1 MMRFERLFHGVLVC
15 ALSLS
20 LATLARAAPPGAP
33 NLQQR
38 PQDGATITP
47 NYKDAD
53 LSQIIQAVSEVTG
66 KNFIIDPRVNAK
78 VTMLSSTP
86 MSPDAFYQAFLSV
99 LQVYGYVAVPA
110 GKVIKI
116 VPNTD
121 ARQLPSIDLP
131 NNVNASS
138 DEMVTQIITMKNVS
152 AAQLV
157 PLLRPLIP
165 QSGHLAAYPS
175 GNMLIIS
182 DRASNVARIMR
193 IIERMDESGEEPI
206 EVIPLHNASATEVVR
221 TINQLNGGAA
231 AGGEGGSPVKV
242 VADERTN
249 SVLIS
254 GEKSLRLKVKA
265 LVLDL
270 DTPRAGGGDTQ
281 VRYLLYADAEKLAD
295 KLKGQASATAKA
307 QAGPSSGAAGAAAGG
322 GGGGGGGGSNVDASV
337 TIWADVPTNALIMT
351 APPKIMK
358 NLMAVIDKLD
368 IRRAQVEVE
377 AMIVEVDVN
386 KSANLGV
393 QWLLDGGTSLG
404 YGVINLPGSNG
415 TSIVD
420 IAAAALGGV
429 SGLESGATT
438 GLTSA
443 TTTTG
448 TTGATAASGL
458 SSLIP
463 NGATFAVGT
472 YNSNTQKGFAA
483 LIQALRSDGSSNII
497 STPRIITMNNEEAEV
512 KVTQEIP
519 LITGQYTSSTAAVNG
534 TTSPFETIQREEVG
548 TILKVTP
555 HISEGDTIQLKVEQE
570 DSAPGAKIADSADI
584 STNKRSIK
592 TTILIEDGGIIV
604 LGGLMQDT
612 VTESEDRVP
621 VLGAIP
627 LLGNLFK
634 SRSGSRQ
641 KSNLLVF
648 LRPRILRDQAATQEV
663 STKRYQD
670 IREEERTLHK
680 GKITLLPGERQPS
693 LPAIPPSSPNA
704 INSQAA
710 APGAPVPGTPVIIA
724 PSPQPAPTP
733 QPVPGA
739 QPAPAPQVAPPQ
751 TQPAP
756 PLSQPAPQ
764 PQPVPPPPIA
774 TTPQPAPAPQP
785 THSANPQ

>member
-1 MMRFERLFHGVLVC
+1 MTNSFSSGGVFLGPARRCLALAC
-15 ALSLS
+15 AVSILMTP
-20 LATLARAAPPGAP
+20 AARSAPPGAP
-33 NLQQR
+33 QMPSRGQ
-38 PQDGATITP
+38 PSQEGATITP

-53 LSQIIQAVSEVTG
+53 INQIIQAVGEVTG

-86 MSPDAFYQAFLSV
+86 MSPEAFYQAFLSV
-99 LQVYGYVAVPA
+99 LQVYGYAAVPA

-116 VPNTD
+116 IPNTD
-121 ARQLPSIDLP
+121 VRQSPSLDLP
-131 NNVNASS
+131 QNVSSTS
-138 DEMVTQIITMKNVS
+138 DEIVTQIITMKNIS
-152 AAQLV
+152 ASQLV

-165 QSGHLAAYPS
+165 QQGHLAAYQA

-182 DRASNVARIMR
+182 DRASNVSRIMK
-193 IIERMDESGEEPI
+193 IVERMDESGDEPI
-206 EVIPLHNASATEVVR
+206 EVIPLHNASASDVVR
-221 TINQLNGGAA
+221 TLNQLNSGAGAA
-231 AGGEGGSPVKV
+231 EGGSPVKL

-249 SVLIS
+249 SVLVS
-254 GEKSLRLKVKA
+254 GEKSLRLKQKA
-265 LVLDL
+265 LILDL
-270 DTPRAGGGDTQ
+270 DTPRPGGAGDTE

-295 KLKGQASATAKA
+295 KLKGQASATSKA
-307 QAGPSSGAAGAAAGG
+307 QGGPQSTGGVAAAAG

-377 AMIVEVDVN
+377 ALIVEVAVN
-386 KSANLGV
+386 KSANIGV
-393 QWLLDGGTSLG
+393 QWLLDGGSSLG
-404 YGVINLPGSNG
+404 YGVTNFPGSSG
-415 TSIVD
+415 SSIVD

-429 SGLESGATT
+429 SSLTSSAT
-438 GLTSA
+438 TSA
-443 TTTTG
+443 TSTTTG
-448 TTGATAASGL
+448 GVGTGATAASGL

-472 YNSNTQKGFAA
+472 YNSNTGKGLAA
-483 LIQALRSDGSSNII
+483 VIQAIRSDGASNII
-497 STPRIITMNNEEAEV
+497 STPRVITMNNEEAEV

-519 LITGQYTSSTAAVNG
+519 LVTGQYTSSTAAVNG

-555 HISEGDTIQLKVEQE
+555 HISEGNTIQLKIEQE
-570 DSAPGAKIADSADI
+570 DSSPGAKLADSADI

-648 LRPRILRDQAATQEV
+648 LRPKILRDQPATEAV
-663 STKRYQD
+663 SDAKYNE
-670 IREEERTLHK
+670 IREEQRSLHK
-680 GKITLLPGERQPS
+680 GKITLLPGEKQ
-693 LPAIPPSSPNA
+693 PAIPPIPSRQGAYPNGTGT
-704 INSQAA
+704 IV
-710 APGAPVPGTPVIIA
+710 APA
-724 PSPQPAPTP
+724 P
-733 QPVPGA
+733 QPVPGPQPVPSGQIVSPPQPAPPAFQPAPAKQPAPAA
-739 QPAPAPQVAPPQ
+739 QPAPGAVA
-751 TQPAP
+751 
-756 PLSQPAPQ
+756 
-764 PQPVPPPPIA
+764 
-774 TTPQPAPAPQP
+774 APAPQP
-785 THSANPQ
+785 APPQ

>member
-1 MMRFERLFHGVLVC
+1 MRPKVNTLMVAC
-15 ALSLS
+15 AMSFL
-20 LATLARAAPPGAP
+20 LAAAAWSAPPGQASR
-33 NLQQR
+33 QQ
-38 PQDGATITP
+38 PQEGATITP

-53 LSQIIQAVSEVTG
+53 INQIIQAVGEVTG

-86 MSPDAFYQAFLSV
+86 MSAEAFYQAFLSV
-99 LQVYGYVAVPA
+99 LQVYGYAAVPA
-110 GKVIKI
+110 GRVIKI
-116 VPNTD
+116 IPNTD
-121 ARQLPSIDLP
+121 VRQSPSLDLPSS
-131 NNVNASS
+131 VSSTS
-138 DEMVTQIITMKNVS
+138 DEIVTQIITMKNVS

-165 QSGHLAAYPS
+165 QQGHLAAYAS

-193 IIERMDESGEEPI
+193 IVERMDESGDEPI
-206 EVIPLHNASATEVVR
+206 EVIPLHNASASEVVR
-221 TINQLNGGAA
+221 TLNQLNQGAGAA
-231 AGGEGGSPVKV
+231 EGGSLVKL

-249 SVLIS
+249 SVLLS
-254 GEKSLRLKVKA
+254 GEKSLRLRQKA
-265 LVLDL
+265 LILDL
-270 DTPRAGGGDTQ
+270 DTPKTGGNGDTE

-295 KLKGQASATAKA
+295 KLKGQASATSKA
-307 QAGPSSGAAGAAAGG
+307 QAGPQSGAAGAPAAGG
-322 GGGGGGGGSNVDASV
+322 GGGGANVDASV

-368 IRRAQVEVE
+368 IRRAQVEIE
-377 AMIVEVDVN
+377 AMIVEVAVN
-386 KSANLGV
+386 KSSNLGV
-393 QWLLDGGTSLG
+393 QWLLDGGSSLG
-404 YGVINLPGSNG
+404 YGVVNLPGQG

-420 IAAAALGGV
+420 LAAAALGGV
-429 SGLESGATT
+429 SGLTSSTTATGTT
-438 GLTSA
+438 GLTGS
-443 TTTTG
+443 
-448 TTGATAASGL
+448 TAASSL
-458 SSLIP
+458 SSAIP
-463 NGATFAVGT
+463 NGATFALGT
-472 YNSNTQKGFAA
+472 YNSSTGKGFAA
-483 LIQALRSDGSSNII
+483 IIQALRSDATSNII
-497 STPRIITMNNEEAEV
+497 STPRVITMNNEEAEV

-519 LITGQYTSSTAAVNG
+519 LVTGQYTSSTAAVNG

-570 DSAPGAKIADSADI
+570 DSSPGAKLADSADI

-621 VLGAIP
+621 VLGAVP

-648 LRPRILRDQAATQEV
+648 LRPRILRDQPATEAV
-663 STKRYQD
+663 SAGKYNE

-693 LPAIPPSSPNA
+693 IPPMAPK
-704 INSQAA
+704 
-710 APGAPVPGTPVIIA
+710 PGAYVPNGTSTYV
-724 PSPQPAPTP
+724 
-733 QPVPGA
+733 
-739 QPAPAPQVAPPQ
+739 APAPQPVRGTQPATPAQVAPPT

-756 PLSQPAPQ
+756 PTSQPAPPAQ
-764 PQPVPPPPIA
+764 PGPTAQPA
-774 TTPQPAPAPQP
+774 TGPQPAAAPQP
-785 THSANPQ
+785 TPPQPLAPQ

>member
-1 MMRFERLFHGVLVC
+1 MMPNSVSWPRLTCTVSAC
-15 ALSLS
+15 ALSIA
-20 LATLARAAPPGAP
+20 LALIAVPALPQQPGHGP
-33 NLQQR
+33 R
-38 PQDGATITP
+38 PQPQPQEGATITP

-78 VTMLSSTP
+78 VTMLSATP
-86 MSPDAFYQAFLSV
+86 MSPAAFYEAFLSV

-116 VPNTD
+116 IPNTD

-131 NNVNASS
+131 NDVSSTS
-138 DEMVTQIITMKNVS
+138 DEIVTQIITMKNVS

-165 QSGHLAAYPS
+165 QQGHLAAYPS

-182 DRASNVARIMR
+182 DRASNVSRIMR
-193 IIERMDESGEEPI
+193 IIERMDESGDEPI
-206 EVIPLHNASATEVVR
+206 EVIPLHNASATDIVR
-221 TINQLNGGAA
+221 TVNQLNQSGGGAGA
-231 AGGEGGSPVKV
+231 EGGAPVKL

-254 GEKSLRLKVKA
+254 GEKSLRLKAKA

-270 DTPRAGGGDTQ
+270 DTPRAGGAGDTE

-295 KLKGQASATAKA
+295 KLKGQATATAKA
-307 QAGPSSGAAGAAAGG
+307 QGGPQAGAGATPSPT
-322 GGGGGGGGSNVDASV
+322 GGGGGGSNVDASV

-368 IRRAQVEVE
+368 IRRAQVEIE
-377 AMIVEVDVN
+377 AMIVEVAVN
-386 KSANLGV
+386 KSANIGV
-393 QWLLDGGTSLG
+393 QWLLDGGNSYG
-404 YGVINLPGSNG
+404 YGVTNLPGAG

-420 IAAAALGGV
+420 LAAAALSGV
-429 SGLESGATT
+429 SGLTNSAATSTSTT
-438 GLTSA
+438 GVSA
-443 TTTTG
+443 
-448 TTGATAASGL
+448 GATAAS
-458 SSLIP
+458 SVTSAIP
-463 NGATFAVGT
+463 NGATFAIGK
-472 YNSNTQKGFAA
+472 YNSNTGKGFAA
-483 LIQALRSDGSSNII
+483 VVQALRSDGTSNII
-497 STPRIITMNNEEAEV
+497 STPRVITMNNEEAEV

-519 LITGQYTSSTAAVNG
+519 LVTGQYTSSQSSVNG

-555 HISEGDTIQLKVEQE
+555 HISEGDVIQLKVEQE
-570 DSAPGAKIADSADI
+570 DSSPGAKITDSADI

-648 LRPRILRDQAATQEV
+648 LRPRILRDQPATEAV
-663 STKRYQD
+663 SDAKYNE
-670 IREEERTLHK
+670 IRDEEKSLHK

-693 LPAIPPSSPNA
+693 IPPIAPPGSR
-704 INSQAA
+704 
-710 APGAPVPGTPVIIA
+710 APGQPIIIA
-724 PSPQPAPTP
+724 PSPQP
-733 QPVPGA
+733 VPGA
-739 QPAPAPQVAPPQ
+739 LAPPATQIAPATQPAPPTSQPAPAPQVAPG

-756 PLSQPAPQ
+756 PSSQPA
-764 PQPVPPPPIA
+764 
-774 TTPQPAPAPQP
+774 TAPQP
-785 THSANPQ
+785 TAPQPLRPQP

>member
-1 MMRFERLFHGVLVC
+1 MTRPLRISRGLLVC

-20 LATLARAAPPGAP
+20 LATLAAAAPPGAP

-131 NNVNASS
+131 NNVSATS

-165 QSGHLAAYPS
+165 QSGHLAAYPN

-182 DRASNVARIMR
+182 DRASNVARIMK
-193 IIERMDESGEEPI
+193 IIERMDESGDEPI
-206 EVIPLHNASATEVVR
+206 EVIQLKNASATELVR

-231 AGGEGGSPVKV
+231 GGGGEGGTPVKV

-254 GEKSLRLKVKA
+254 GEKSLRLKAKA

-270 DTPRAGGGDTQ
+270 DTPRAGGAGDTE

-295 KLKGQASATAKA
+295 KLKGQATATAKA
-307 QAGPSSGAAGAAAGG
+307 QNGPQAGAGATPSAGG
-322 GGGGGGGGSNVDASV
+322 GGAPNVDASV

-429 SGLESGATT
+429 SGLASS
-438 GLTSA
+438 GLTSSTA

-448 TTGATAASGL
+448 TTGATAASGI

-519 LITGQYTSSTAAVNG
+519 LITGQYTSSQSQVNG

-570 DSAPGAKIADSADI
+570 DSSPGAKLADSADI

-648 LRPRILRDQAATQEV
+648 LRPRILRDQAATQQV
-663 STKRYQD
+663 STKRYD
-670 IREEERTLHK
+670 EIREEERTLHK

-693 LPAIPPSSPNA
+693 LPAIPASSPNA
-704 INSQAA
+704 VNSQ
-710 APGAPVPGTPVIIA
+710 APVPGTPVYIA
-724 PSPQPAPTP
+724 PSAQPVPAPQPAS
-733 QPVPGA
+733 GA
-739 QPAPAPQVAPPQ
+739 QPAPAPQAAPPL
-751 TQPAP
+751 TQPAA
-756 PLSQPAPQ
+756 PLSQPATQ
-764 PQPVPPPPIA
+764 PQPTPPPPIA
-774 TTPQPAPAPQP
+774 TSPQAAPAPQP
-785 THSANPQ
+785 TRPPSPQ

>member
-1 MMRFERLFHGVLVC
+1 MMPMTPKPQHRFLSALACLLAVSLVS
-15 ALSLS
+15 ASI
-20 LATLARAAPPGAP
+20 AAPAQSPG
-33 NLQQR
+33 R
-38 PQDGATITP
+38 PPDGPTITP

-78 VTMLSSTP
+78 VTMLSATP
-86 MSPDAFYQAFLSV
+86 MSPAAFYEAFLAV

-116 VPNTD
+116 IPNTD

-131 NNVNASS
+131 SDVSATS
-138 DEMVTQIITMKNVS
+138 DEMVTQIITIKNIS

-165 QSGHLAAYPS
+165 QQGHLAAYAA

-182 DRASNVARIMR
+182 DRASNVSRIMK
-193 IIERMDESGEEPI
+193 IVQRMDESGDEPVD
-206 EVIPLHNASATEVVR
+206 VIQLHNASATDLVR
-221 TINQLNGGAA
+221 TINQLSQGQAAEGAGAA
-231 AGGEGGSPVKV
+231 VKV

-249 SVLIS
+249 SVLLS
-254 GEKSLRLKVKA
+254 GEKSLRLKTKA
-265 LVLDL
+265 LIINL
-270 DTPRAGGGDTQ
+270 DTPGLVGGDTQ
-281 VRYLLYADAEKLAD
+281 VRYLLYADAEKLAE
-295 KLKGQASATAKA
+295 KLKGQATAAAKA
-307 QAGPSSGAAGAAAGG
+307 QNGPQSTAPAAASS
-322 GGGGGGGGSNVDASV
+322 SNVDASV

-358 NLMAVIDKLD
+358 SLMAVIDKLD

-386 KSANLGV
+386 KSANIGV
-393 QWLLDGGTSLG
+393 QWLLDGGNSLG
-404 YGVINLPGSNG
+404 YGVTNLPGSG

-420 IAAAALGGV
+420 LAAAALSGV
-429 SGLESGATT
+429 T
-438 GLTSA
+438 GLTSSA
-443 TTTTG
+443 TTSATTG
-448 TTGATAASGL
+448 TTSTGATAASAL
-458 SSLIP
+458 SSAIP
-463 NGATFAVGT
+463 NGGTFAIGT
-472 YNSNTQKGFAA
+472 YNSNTGKGLAA
-483 LIQALRSDGSSNII
+483 IIQALRSDGTSNII
-497 STPRIITMNNEEAEV
+497 STPRVITMNNEEAEV

-519 LITGQYTSSTAAVNG
+519 LITGQYTSSTASVSG

-555 HISEGDTIQLKVEQE
+555 HISEGNTIQLKIEQE
-570 DSAPGAKIADSADI
+570 DSSPGAKLADSADI

-648 LRPRILRDQAATQEV
+648 LRPKILRDQAATEAT
-663 STKRYQD
+663 SASKYNE
-670 IREEERTLHK
+670 IRDEERSLHK
-680 GKITLLPGERQPS
+680 GKITLLPGEKQPS
-693 LPAIPPSSPNA
+693 IPPIQPYDGQSAAPSRTPNA
-704 INSQAA
+704 GGATTVAPAA
-710 APGAPVPGTPVIIA
+710 QPA
-724 PSPQPAPTP
+724 PSPQPVP
-733 QPVPGA
+733 PGA
-739 QPAPAPQVAPPQ
+739 MAPAPQPAAPAS
-751 TQPAP
+751 QPAP
-756 PLSQPAPQ
+756 PATVAPSAQ
-764 PQPVPPPPIA
+764 VAPGAQRA
-774 TTPQPAPAPQP
+774 TAPQPAPAPQP
-785 THSANPQ
+785 AGTP

>member
-1 MMRFERLFHGVLVC
+1 MPSRGQP
-15 ALSLS
+15 S
-20 LATLARAAPPGAP
+20 
-33 NLQQR
+33 
-38 PQDGATITP
+38 QDGATITP

-53 LSQIIQAVSEVTG
+53 INQIIQAVGEVTG

-86 MSPDAFYQAFLSV
+86 MSPEAFYQAFLSV
-99 LQVYGYVAVPA
+99 LQVYGYAAVPA
-110 GKVIKI
+110 GKIIKI
-116 VPNTD
+116 IPNTD
-121 ARQLPSIDLP
+121 VRQSPSLDLP
-131 NNVNASS
+131 ENVSSTS
-138 DEMVTQIITMKNVS
+138 DEIVTQIITMKNIS

-165 QSGHLAAYPS
+165 QQGHLAAYPA

-193 IIERMDESGEEPI
+193 IIERMDQSGDEPI
-206 EVIPLHNASATEVVR
+206 EVIPLHNASASDVVR
-221 TINQLNGGAA
+221 TLNQLNQGAGAA
-231 AGGEGGSPVKV
+231 EGGSPVKL

-249 SVLIS
+249 SVLVS
-254 GEKSLRLKVKA
+254 GEKSLRLKQKA
-265 LVLDL
+265 LILDL
-270 DTPRAGGGDTQ
+270 DTPRAGGAGDTE

-295 KLKGQASATAKA
+295 KLKGQASATSKA
-307 QAGPSSGAAGAAAGG
+307 QGGPQSGGGSGAASGGAGASSS
-322 GGGGGGGGSNVDASV
+322 GGGSNVDASV

-377 AMIVEVDVN
+377 ALIVEVDVN
-386 KSANLGV
+386 KSANIGV
-393 QWLLDGGTSLG
+393 QWLLDGGSSLG
-404 YGVINLPGSNG
+404 YGITNFPGSSG
-415 TSIVD
+415 SSIVD

-429 SGLESGATT
+429 SGLTS
-438 GLTSA
+438 SA
-443 TTTTG
+443 TNSATNTTG
-448 TTGATAASGL
+448 TTGLSSGATAASSI
-458 SSLIP
+458 SSVIP

-472 YNSNTQKGFAA
+472 YNSNTGKGLAA
-483 LIQALRSDGSSNII
+483 VIQAIRSDGASNII
-497 STPRIITMNNEEAEV
+497 STPRVITMNNEEAEV

-555 HISEGDTIQLKVEQE
+555 HISEGDVIQLKIEQE
-570 DSAPGAKIADSADI
+570 DSSPGAKLADSADI

-648 LRPRILRDQAATQEV
+648 LRPKILRDQPATEAISAAKYNE
-663 STKRYQD
+663 
-670 IREEERTLHK
+670 IREQERTLHK
-680 GKITLLPGERQPS
+680 GKITMLPGEKQPS
-693 LPAIPPSSPNA
+693 IPPIPSKQGAYPNGTGT
-704 INSQAA
+704 IV
-710 APGAPVPGTPVIIA
+710 APA
-724 PSPQPAPTP
+724 P

-739 QPAPAPQVAPPQ
+739 QPVPSGQIVMPPQPAPPSSQPAPA

-756 PLSQPAPQ
+756 GAQPAAGA
-764 PQPVPPPPIA
+764 V
-774 TTPQPAPAPQP
+774 PAPAPQP
-785 THSANPQ
+785 VPPQ